1 MRLRDWALDDRCY
14 AVRLGA
20 SLMGVHLPTLTDAT
34 VLETGPVLEI
44 DGGCLCGAADILQRL
59 TSLPE
64 VSRDWHLGIGE
75 ERRDAWA
82 ESALERF
89 SHLRRAA
96 LLAALPTDG
105 VPPSAFRL
113 MTEIE
118 DRLSDDRLC
127 DRPWVSGRHPGVA
140 DILLFPIVALSQ
152 DLEVPLDLYPA
163 IRNFIRQFKALPGFM
178 TMPGV
183 PECH

>member
-20 SLMGVHLPTLTDAT
+20 SLMGVNLPTLTDAT
-34 VLETGPVLEI
+34 ALKTGPALEI
-44 DGGCLCGAADILQRL
+44 DGGILHGPADILQRL

-64 VSRDWHLGIGE
+64 VSREWHLGIGE

-89 SHLRRAA
+89 SHLRQTA
-96 LLAALPTDG
+96 LLAGLPTEG
-105 VPPSAFRL
+105 IPPQAFDL

-118 DRLSDDRLC
+118 DRLSDDRLRE
-127 DRPWVSGRHPGVA
+127 RPWVSGSHPGVA
-140 DILLFPIVALSQ
+140 DILLFPIAALSQ